1 MILRLDGSLVEL
13 DVARAAQGSG
23 VWLVRQ
29 DREGFVAVYEDDER
43 EEVLGRYPTFEEAHH
58 AASEAADAAFLAF
71 LETWEDDLLWDS
83 LAAVH
88 RAESWV
94 PF

>member
-1 MILRLDGSLVEL
+1 
-13 DVARAAQGSG
+13 

-58 AASEAADAAFLAF
+58 AASEAADEAFLAF
-71 LETWEDDLLWDS
+71 LETWE
-83 LAAVH
+83 
-88 RAESWV
+88 ESWV

>member
-1 MILRLDGSLVEL
+1 MILRLDGSLVEF

-29 DREGFVAVYEDDER
+29 DREGFMAVYEDDER

-58 AASEAADAAFLAF
+58 AASEAADEAFLAF
-71 LETWEDDLLWDS
+71 VQAWEEEQVFRAFDELL
-83 LAAVH
+83 
-88 RAESWV
+88 RG
-94 PF
+94 